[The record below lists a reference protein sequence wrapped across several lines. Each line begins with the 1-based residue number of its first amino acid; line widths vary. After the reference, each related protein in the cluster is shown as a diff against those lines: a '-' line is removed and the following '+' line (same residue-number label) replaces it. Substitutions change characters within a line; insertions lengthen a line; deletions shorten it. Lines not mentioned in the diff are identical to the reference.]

1 MADKKSYRNIQFR
14 KRTKRQQLITPTA
27 SLQSLFSGSNTSINA
42 ASTSTP
48 VASTVA
54 AATPS
59 SPPPPPSPSISTAST
74 ATTATSEPIAS
85 SGLHRSFNPISG
97 FNSNRSS
104 KKGKMGKKVEKDK
117 PPKERWLLT
126 RKTWKYMKDAGRS
139 LIPQNIQ
146 NRGNTN
152 DPNDLKKIEE
162 YFQHV
167 CSNEPKFLPVFRRK
181 QSFPG
186 AFGVSPFRRSGKLRH
201 THRWFGRSTNRLA
214 PINDKSSGSSNVS
227 SPPTNFEESDDD
239 GGGGGGMTAN
249 DSQRMFLIIEM
260 LEKYLKLSSDTSP
273 LGDGDGGS
281 SSPTNEYD
289 SSAFTSP
296 DNLSPPPVDK
306 ADASSTDAAYK
317 HQYQQQQQPQSPTK
331 KYSFGSNEDASTSK
345 SSTHTTS
352 FASSESSAS
361 YRATATSIAASSAAN
376 SNRRPI
382 GNQHTSL
389 LLENLRNYGR
399 KNRSSLLSSMNFT
412 PAVLEDKQ
420 LLRRIRDELKQQQL
434 GLILNRNSRRPMAA
448 DTSGMRMP
456 TTTSLFTL
464 PTLKPVPARTNIIE
478 RDGITY
484 TLTSIPTTSADGGG
498 DHDSGASSPSSRVP
512 LISIKCASQDKTQ
525 AQTREI
531 QTDPIPINNIYQQY
545 HNYLK
550 QLEKEKEAT
559 AKGGGGGKG
568 LLCKSMS
575 AGGKATGLTDA
586 TSKHSKRK
594 SSIDE
599 DVSQSVSD
607 TIKRYLRMAR
617 KKPANDAQAN
627 QFKRINY
634 DTNLRNITSKAE
646 IPKPDEL
653 EVGNTKTTQTN
664 DNWSELA
671 IQEIKMHMSVNDN
684 KQLPLS
690 DCTDDFHHHMS
701 GASYIDRKPTSSSTP
716 TSPTGFFHSSTHT
729 LIHSKFFSLFF
740 IYYNFFSF
748 PVFVLCITVE
758 IYFIDVFFCIFLLLF
773 GENEILWHVLS
784 VSYQWFTLF
793 LISFCFN

>member
-1 MADKKSYRNIQFR
+1 
-14 KRTKRQQLITPTA
+14 
-27 SLQSLFSGSNTSINA
+27 
-42 ASTSTP
+42 
-48 VASTVA
+48 
-54 AATPS
+54 
-59 SPPPPPSPSISTAST
+59 
-74 ATTATSEPIAS
+74 
-85 SGLHRSFNPISG
+85 
-97 FNSNRSS
+97 
-104 KKGKMGKKVEKDK
+104 
-117 PPKERWLLT
+117 
-126 RKTWKYMKDAGRS
+126 MKDAGRI

-146 NRGNTN
+146 NRGNTS
-152 DPNDLKKIEE
+152 DPNDLKKIED
-162 YFQHV
+162 YFQTV

-186 AFGVSPFRRSGKLRH
+186 AFGVSAFRRSGKLRH

-214 PINDKSSGSSNVS
+214 PINDKSSGSSNIS
-227 SPPTNFEESDDD
+227 SPPVDESGDDDD
-239 GGGGGGMTAN
+239 GGGGGFSAN

-260 LEKYLKLSSDTSP
+260 LEKYLKLSSDEGVHVES
-273 LGDGDGGS
+273 S

-296 DNLSPPPVDK
+296 DNLSPPPVGTGYENV
-306 ADASSTDAAYK
+306 DAAIEAAAAAYK
-317 HQYQQQQQPQSPTK
+317 QQQYQQPQSPTK

-345 SSTHTTS
+345 SSTHSS
-352 FASSESSAS
+352 FASSESAS
-361 YRATATSIAASSAAN
+361 YRPSASS
-376 SNRRPI
+376 SLNRRPI

-420 LLRRIRDELKQQQL
+420 LLRKIRDELKQQQL
-434 GLILNRNSRRPMAA
+434 GLILNRNSRRP
-448 DTSGMRMP
+448 DTRMP

-464 PTLKPVPARTNIIE
+464 PTLKPVPARTNITE
-478 RDGITY
+478 HRDGITY
-484 TLTSIPTTSADGGG
+484 TLTHSSGDGDYEGTGTT
-498 DHDSGASSPSSRVP
+498 SPSSRVP
-512 LISIKCASQDKTQ
+512 LISIKCASQDRP
-525 AQTREI
+525 AQSYTREI

-545 HNYLK
+545 HEYLK
-550 QLEKEKEAT
+550 RLEKEKEA
-559 AKGGGGGKG
+559 AKGGGGSGKG

-575 AGGKATGLTDA
+575 AGGKAGGLTDA
-586 TSKHSKRK
+586 TKHSKRK

-617 KKPANDAQAN
+617 KKPASDSQAN

-646 IPKPDEL
+646 IPRPDDL
-653 EVGNTKTTQTN
+653 EIGNTKTTQTN

-690 DCTDDFHHHMS
+690 DCTDDYHRQMS

-716 TSPTGFFHSSTHT
+716 TSPTGFFHSSTQKNT
-729 LIHSKFFSLFF
+729 FSLAICF
-740 IYYNFFSF
+740 
-748 PVFVLCITVE
+748 L
-758 IYFIDVFFCIFLLLF
+758 FCFYILLF
-773 GENEILWHVLS
+773 
-784 VSYQWFTLF
+784 
-793 LISFCFN
+793 